1 MVSCLLDIL
10 DFNTVGKMKVV
21 KISEKPNF
29 IIVTNLGHD
38 CYAQYWMNNRIRT
51 FYDIGMW
58 RIKYKNPS

>member
-1 MVSCLLDIL
+1 
-10 DFNTVGKMKVV
+10 MKVV